1 MFKSKNTTGTAARS
15 SDSDVYYPHANR
27 PSMAQRVLEILSLLI
42 ILAASVLW
50 LGGVMAIFLA
60 IYAVALGLLGL
71 FAWPRRHAWTFVILA
86 IILILALIVLIILVA
101 TNNARVVP
109 FSVNR
114 NQNIVTATTSVLQ
127 TVVATAVPTATT
139 AAPVA
144 TVTATAVVPAATVT
158 ATVPFTTATLATT
171 ATQAKAAA
179 STFSVTVPA
188 LILESFSVS
197 HFNGSRILVYIVAP
211 ILMVLLLLAIP
222 FAFMVAREQRWHHDK
237 FVREETTTTTVRHN
251 EPAARTAV

>member
-1 MFKSKNTTGTAARS
+1 MFKSKNKTGSAAK
-15 SDSDVYYPHANR
+15 DSDVYYPHANR

-109 FSVNR
+109 FSTNR
-114 NQNIVTATTSVLQ
+114 NQNIVVATTNVLQ
-127 TVVATAVPTATT
+127 TVAATATT

-144 TVTATAVVPAATVT
+144 TVTATATVPPATVT

-188 LILESFSVS
+188 LIIESFSVS

-211 ILMVLLLLAIP
+211 ILMLLLLLAIP
-222 FAFMVAREQRWHHDK
+222 FAFMVAREERWHHDK

>member
-1 MFKSKNTTGTAARS
+1 
-15 SDSDVYYPHANR
+15 
-27 PSMAQRVLEILSLLI
+27 MAQRVLEILSILI

-71 FAWPRRHAWTFVILA
+71 FAWPRRHAWAFVILA
-86 IILILALIVLIILVA
+86 IILIIALIVLIILVA

-109 FSVNR
+109 FYTNR
-114 NQNIVTATTSVLQ
+114 NQNVVAATTSVLQ
-127 TVVATAVPTATT
+127 TVAATATT

-144 TVTATAVVPAATVT
+144 TVTATATVPPATVT

-188 LILESFSVS
+188 LILESFSIS